1 MAQTATYESRKVETA
16 YLNNVAEHFGNRL
29 RYVTNE
35 LLQVNQRAKI
45 LKERLQV
52 ENANNDTIKKT
63 VKEQVYD
70 PAKHFKEAI
79 SFSIVDTSSF
89 NDDQLRVYEVLKPA
103 LNAYPKDTSLS
114 KTIYIMMPKQI
125 LLSIFLGMICEER
138 KLKLFNTFPMRTK
151 FIPGFVQ
158 MDTMILRHHILHDT
172 THDVNGDNLRHWAK
186 VLELDSR
193 PFCSEKDLK
202 FRGMIQTDGVS
213 INVIK
218 QDKAST
224 RHGHV
229 RRTRAKKVSDEFN
242 YIEDLEMEQ
251 QQQFIGKCVVIDP
264 GRRDLLYCVHEDS
277 TPEHPM
283 TYRYTAAQRRNELK
297 LSKYTKLRREMF
309 QVNEEAVKEHEA
321 LSQTSSK
328 ALILDA
334 YKSYLSS
341 KANCKNMREV
351 YRDRL
356 YRKLRFSAYSWATGL
371 HPTIAIMNQ
380 SKESGKEECCK
391 NMALKY
397 Y

>member
-1 MAQTATYESRKVETA
+1 MAQTATYESRKVQTA

-35 LLQVNQRAKI
+35 LLQVKQRAKI

-52 ENANNDTIKKT
+52 ENANDDIKKT

-79 SFSIVDTSSF
+79 SFSIVDTTSF

-103 LNAYPKDTSLS
+103 LNAYPEGYKFEQDNIYYDAKANTSQHFRAFL
-114 KTIYIMMPKQI
+114 Q
-125 LLSIFLGMICEER
+125 LGMICEER
-138 KLKLFNTFPMRTK
+138 NLKLVNTFPMRTK

-172 THDVNGDNLRHWAK
+172 THD

-218 QDKAST
+218 QDKAYT
-224 RHGHV
+224 RHGYV

-251 QQQFIGKCVVIDP
+251 QQQLIGKCVVIDP

-283 TYRYTAAQRRNELK
+283 TYRYFE
-297 LSKYTKLRREMF
+297 
-309 QVNEEAVKEHEA
+309 
-321 LSQTSSK
+321 
-328 ALILDA
+328 
-334 YKSYLSS
+334 KSYLIRQMDWTYLRISLVS
-341 KANCKNMREV
+341 DTLQP
-351 YRDRL
+351 RD
-356 YRKLRFSAYSWATGL
+356 A
-371 HPTIAIMNQ
+371 Q
-380 SKESGKEECCK
+380 S
-391 NMALKY
+391 
-397 Y
+397 